1 MIAPM
6 TFSEEQLARKFFEL
20 GVIKIDIVRGF
31 KLKLHDK
38 NTSAPLSPIF
48 LNLRAYNHPKRGP
61 LTSEMIKTIGKSFY
75 NTARVFQLDYDCV
88 CGVPLAGEPFARAF
102 ADAST
107 ILLRPLV
114 VKLKKE
120 ELPDGTRR
128 VVGSW
133 TGTDNIF
140 SGAKILLVDDLI
152 TEAHSKL
159 EAIRAL
165 ELAGAKV
172 KNVLVI
178 VDRERGG
185 SKQLEKAGYNIYPI
199 FTISQLL
206 EFYFREG
213 MISNQRYDIVLNHIR
228 ANR

>member
-38 NTSAPLSPIF
+38 NPSAPLSPIF

-88 CGVPLAGEPFARAF
+88 CGVPLAGEPFSMAF
-102 ADAST
+102 ADASRP
-107 ILLRPLV
+107 LLKPLV

-140 SGAKILLVDDLI
+140 SGAKVLLIDDLI
-152 TEAHSKL
+152 TGAHSKL

-165 ELAGAKV
+165 KLAGAKV

-178 VDRERGG
+178 VDREQGG
-185 SKQLEKAGYNIYPI
+185 SEQLEEAGFNVYSM
-199 FTISQLL
+199 FTISQLV
-206 EFYFREG
+206 EFYFKEG
-213 MISNQRYDIVLNHIR
+213 MISENQYGTIQYYIR